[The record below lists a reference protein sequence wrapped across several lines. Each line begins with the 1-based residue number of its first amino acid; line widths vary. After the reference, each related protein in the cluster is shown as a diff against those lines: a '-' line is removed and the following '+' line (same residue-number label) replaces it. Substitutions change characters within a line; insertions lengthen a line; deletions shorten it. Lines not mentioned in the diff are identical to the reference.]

1 MKRPIARS
9 AIALAF
15 ALLITAGSLP
25 AQTPEERF
33 LQLEQGWMDAL
44 SAQDTAALERVLAA
58 EFTIIG
64 AGSTAAEPPGSRA
77 VWLANAMRHRWPR
90 HAVRLLGVR
99 PLGQATV
106 VQAVLTATF
115 PPRSITPEGG
125 EITFLVTDTW
135 VEREGRWQVVARHAS
150 MAAPEGE

>member
-1 MKRPIARS
+1 M
-9 AIALAF
+9 
-15 ALLITAGSLP
+15 
-25 AQTPEERF
+25 Q
-33 LQLEQGWMDAL
+33 
-44 SAQDTAALERVLAA
+44 
-58 EFTIIG
+58 
-64 AGSTAAEPPGSRA
+64 
-77 VWLANAMRHRWPR
+77 
-90 HAVRLLGVR
+90 LLGVR

>member
-15 ALLITAGSLP
+15 ALLIAAGSLP

-33 LQLEQGWMDAL
+33 QQLEQGWMDAL

-90 HAVRLLGVR
+90 HAVRVEGYLTLSGGGFPETRFALSQTAGGAMTGAGFGV
-99 PLGQATV
+99 GA
-106 VQAVLTATF
+106 
-115 PPRSITPEGG
+115 
-125 EITFLVTDTW
+125 
-135 VEREGRWQVVARHAS
+135 
-150 MAAPEGE
+150 